1 MNNEQKTKKK
11 LEFFSFFFLSNKIVV
26 YYFALKNIQNHV
38 LNKCVNKCIKC
49 MQGSQTDCVFEC
61 FSLFSGLSFF
71 LLFIQ
76 TVMKTTIAQ
85 LFFIDQRIHIN
96 RL

>member
-11 LEFFSFFFLSNKIVV
+11 IRIFQFFFLSNKIVV

-61 FSLFSGLSFF
+61 FSLFSGLIFF
-71 LLFIQ
+71 FA
-76 TVMKTTIAQ
+76 VYPDCYENHNCTIV
-85 LFFIDQRIHIN
+85 FH
-96 RL
+96 